1 MTQHDTM
8 DLARRLY
15 SGAKDSVSYA
25 LHPND
30 RDVYRLLET
39 IHANTLILIEQ
50 GNLSLQR
57 EKTIMTAQED
67 LKAIVTQLGVDVAAE
82 IDALAAAVA
91 AGDQQAIEDS
101 VAQLKTLSANL
112 QASVAPKPP
121 AAA

>member
-1 MTQHDTM
+1 MPHDTM

-15 SGAKDSVSYA
+15 SGARDSVSNA

-57 EKTIMTAQED
+57 EKTIMTAQDD

>member
-1 MTQHDTM
+1 MPHDTM

-30 RDVYRLLET
+30 RDVYRLLGT
-39 IHANTLILIEQ
+39 IHANTLILIDQ

-67 LKAIVTQLGVDVAAE
+67 LKAIVTQLGIDVANE
-82 IDALAAAVA
+82 ITALQTALTSGDDA
-91 AGDQQAIEDS
+91 AIEES
-101 VAQLKTLSANL
+101 VTNLKALSAQM
-112 QASVAPKPP
+112 QASIAPKPP
-121 AAA
+121 TP